1 MRISARQVVLGTLY
15 ATALAVVA
23 LHAWEGSSYYSTPLI
38 ERPRHEDYWTLKPGG
53 SRGHALGIAGSS
65 LMVAMLV
72 YSVRKRVKAFRGLG
86 KLRDW
91 LDFHIFC
98 GVIGPLL
105 VVLHSSFKVQG
116 LVALSFWSMVAVA
129 LSGVLGRYLY
139 LQIPRTRAGDQL
151 SLAEVEELNAD
162 LARRLQEEL
171 GEALLKELDSL
182 AAGSIEPGTRPG
194 TPLLPLLLRMPLDG
208 VRLRW
213 RLRSFRRRHRESAEL
228 TRVIRQKALLQRRL
242 LLWSRLQELFH
253 HWHVLHKPFAIVMY
267 IFMIV
272 HVAVVILTGYGWVG
286 QVE

>member
-1 MRISARQVVLGTLY
+1 MSMKLPVRRLILTTLY
-15 ATALAVVA
+15 AAALAVIV
-23 LHAWEGSSYYSTPLI
+23 LYAWEGRSYYSTPLI

-53 SRGHALGIAGSS
+53 SRGHLLGIAGSS

-72 YSVRKRVKAFRGLG
+72 YSVRKRTKALRGLG

-98 GVIGPLL
+98 GVTGPLL
-105 VVLHSSFKVQG
+105 VVLHSSFKVHG
-116 LVALSFWSMVAVA
+116 LVALSFWSMVVVA

-151 SLAEVEELNAD
+151 SLAEVEALNAD
-162 LARRLQEEL
+162 LTRRLQEEL
-171 GEALLKELDSL
+171 GEAPLAELESV
-182 AAGSIEPGTRPG
+182 AAGGIKAG

-213 RLRSFRRRHRESAEL
+213 RLRSFRKRHRGSAEL
-228 TRVIRQKALLQRRL
+228 TRAIRQKALLQRR

-253 HWHVLHKPFAIVMY
+253 HWHVLHKPFAVVMY
-267 IFMIV
+267 VFMIV
-272 HVAVVILTGYGWVG
+272 HVAVAVLTGYAW
-286 QVE
+286 Q

>member
-1 MRISARQVVLGTLY
+1 MRLPVRKLVLTTLY
-15 ATALAVVA
+15 ATALAVIV
-23 LHAWEGSSYYSTPLI
+23 LYAWEGSSYYSTPLI

-65 LMVAMLV
+65 LMVVMLV
-72 YSVRKRVKAFRGLG
+72 YSVRKRTKALRGAG

-105 VVLHSSFKVQG
+105 VVLHSSFKVHG
-116 LVALSFWSMVAVA
+116 LVALSFWSMVVVA

-162 LARRLQEEL
+162 LTRRLREEL
-171 GEALLKELDSL
+171 GEAPLQELEAL
-182 AAGSIEPGTRPG
+182 AAGSLKPG
-194 TPLLPLLLRMPLDG
+194 TPLLPLLLRMPVEG

-213 RLRSFRRRHRESAEL
+213 RLRSFRRRYRRHGGSTEL
-228 TRVIRQKALLQRRL
+228 LRTIRQKALLQRRL

-253 HWHVLHKPFAIVMY
+253 HWHVLHKPFAVVMY
-267 IFMIV
+267 VFMIV
-272 HVAVVILTGYGWVG
+272 HIVVAVLTGYAW
-286 QVE
+286 Q